1 MDVDGIGIGRS
12 IWFCHWHWNASV
24 DIDERQIAKA
34 ATSIEPLDLRGKF
47 IVDSNAQIP
56 SMLISSLR

>member
-24 DIDERQIAKA
+24 DIDERQIAKT

-47 IVDSNAQIP
+47 IVDSNAQIC
-56 SMLISSLR
+56 